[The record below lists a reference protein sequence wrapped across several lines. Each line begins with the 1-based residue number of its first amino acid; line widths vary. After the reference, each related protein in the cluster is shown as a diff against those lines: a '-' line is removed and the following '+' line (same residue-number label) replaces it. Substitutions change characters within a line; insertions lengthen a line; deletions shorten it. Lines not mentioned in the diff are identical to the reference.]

1 MYSIEELDSLKTK
14 ILKYV
19 LYKKRT
25 EKEIRQKFCDA
36 DEDMLEDAIC
46 YLKEAGY
53 INDSDYIERS
63 MREFMAL
70 KNLSLKEVNYKL
82 YAKGISRKSIEDY
95 MSEHGE
101 ELVDYEIQSAKNIM
115 CKKDGKMEW
124 EEIESYLHKKGYLEE
139 TIHIAQKE
147 YRGE

>member
-1 MYSIEELDSLKTK
+1 MYSIEEIDSLKTK

-25 EKEIRQKFCDA
+25 EKEIRQKFCDV

-63 MREFMAL
+63 MHEFMAL

-95 MSEHGE
+95 FEKHGE

-115 CKKDGKMEW
+115 RKKDGKMEW
-124 EEIESYLHKKGYLEE
+124 EDIEAYLYKKGYLEE
-139 TIHIAQKE
+139 TINIAKRE

>member
-95 MSEHGE
+95 MAEHGE

-124 EEIESYLHKKGYLEE
+124 EEIEAYLHKKGYLEE